1 MPIGNKK
8 NKLESETKKVLILA
22 AHPDDEVLG
31 CGGTIF
37 NLTSQ
42 KIRVHVCFFSNGVA
56 ARLNFKSK
64 EIILRKK
71 AAKKAAKIL
80 KISKVEYYN
89 FPDNSFDKVNIL
101 EITRVIE
108 KKIKIFKPD
117 TIFTHFGNDLNIDH
131 QKINQAT
138 LTATRPQ
145 KNQIVKKL
153 FFYEVPSSSEWN
165 FNKNKKQFN
174 PNWFIDISE
183 SLKIKIKA
191 LKAYSAEMR
200 KFPHPRSYKAIEAL
214 ARWRGSTCG
223 FKAAEAFVLSRKI

>member
-1 MPIGNKK
+1 MPISNKK
-8 NKLESETKKVLILA
+8 NKLDSETRKVLILA

-31 CGGTIF
+31 CGGTIY

-42 KIRVHVCFFSNGVA
+42 KVKVSICFFSNGVS
-56 ARLNFKSK
+56 SK
-64 EIILRKK
+64 KKKKKNEIDLRKK
-71 AAKKAAKIL
+71 AAEKAAKIL
-80 KISKVEYYN
+80 KVSSLEFYD

-101 EITRVIE
+101 KIAKIIE
-108 KKIKIFKPD
+108 NKISLFMPD

-138 LTATRPQ
+138 LAATRPQ

-174 PNWFIDISE
+174 PNWFVDISS
-183 SLKIKIKA
+183 SLKNKIKA
-191 LKAYSAEMR
+191 LKVYRSEM
-200 KFPHPRSYKAIEAL
+200 KKYPHPRSYKAIEAL
-214 ARWRGSTCG
+214 SRWRGSTAG
-223 FKAAEAFVLSRKI
+223 YKAAEAFILARKI